1 MSTLMLER
9 KMNQLLGAAGR
20 KTLVSFHHISTLFAF
35 TVHILRLIVFRPRE
49 GRAIVKRIAIEQ
61 IYFTA
66 VQALPI
72 IIPIAII
79 FGSMILIQFS
89 RFSGQLDL
97 GRITV
102 LIILRELGPVIT
114 AFLIILR
121 SATAVTTEVSY
132 MNVFH
137 EIDALE
143 MSGIDPLWMVC
154 VPRLMGIT
162 TAVIC
167 LFIVFDIVAIF
178 GGYAVVWMVTYIYLG
193 EYLLQIADAISAAD
207 IIVGIIKAVLFGI
220 TITVTCLYHGF
231 NTRKHITQIPVATSQ
246 ASVQCFL
253 YCIVINLLISML
265 FYL

>member
-1 MSTLMLER
+1 MNHLIGAVGRQTIYSFNQITLLF
-9 KMNQLLGAAGR
+9 
-20 KTLVSFHHISTLFAF
+20 TLTH
-35 TVHILRLIVFRPRE
+35 HILRLIFFRPKS
-49 GRAIVKRIAIEQ
+49 GRAMVRRITLEQ

-72 IIPIAII
+72 IIPIAVI
-79 FGSMILIQFS
+79 FGSMIIIQFS
-89 RFSGQLDL
+89 RFSGQIDL

-102 LIILRELGPVIT
+102 LIILRELGPIIT

-121 SATAVTTEVSY
+121 SATAVTIEISY

-137 EIDALE
+137 EIDAME
-143 MSGIDPLWMVC
+143 MAGINPLWTVC
-154 VPRLMGIT
+154 VPRLVGIT
-162 TAVIC
+162 TAVLC
-167 LFIVFDIVAIF
+167 LFIVFDLVAIF

-193 EYLLQIADAISAAD
+193 DYLFQIGNAIHAAD

-220 TITVTCLYHGF
+220 SSTVTCLYHGF
-231 NTRKHITQIPVATSQ
+231 NTRKHITQIPVATSR

-253 YCIVINLLISML
+253 YCIGINVMISIL

>member
-1 MSTLMLER
+1 MVRRITL
-9 KMNQLLGAAGR
+9 
-20 KTLVSFHHISTLFAF
+20 
-35 TVHILRLIVFRPRE
+35 
-49 GRAIVKRIAIEQ
+49 EQ

-66 VQALPI
+66 VQALPV

-79 FGSMILIQFS
+79 FGSMIIIQFS
-89 RFSGQLDL
+89 KFSGQIDL

-102 LIILRELGPVIT
+102 LIILRELGPIIT

-121 SATAVTTEVSY
+121 SATAVTIEISY

-143 MSGIDPLWMVC
+143 MSGVDPFWMVC
-154 VPRLMGIT
+154 VPRLVGIT
-162 TAVIC
+162 TAVLC
-167 LFIVFDIVAIF
+167 LFIVFDIVAII

-193 EYLLQIADAISAAD
+193 DYLLQIATAISAAD
-207 IIVGIIKAVLFGI
+207 ITVGIIKAVLFGI

-231 NTRKHITQIPVATSQ
+231 NTRKHITQIPVATSR
-246 ASVQCFL
+246 AAVQCFL
-253 YCIVINLLISML
+253 YCIVVNVIISTL

>member
-1 MSTLMLER
+1 
-9 KMNQLLGAAGR
+9 MNQLIGAVGQ
-20 KTLVSFHHISTLFAF
+20 KTLFSFNHITQLFAL
-35 TVHILRLIVFRPRE
+35 TYHILRLIAFRPKA
-49 GRAIVKRIAIEQ
+49 GRVVVRRITLEQ

-79 FGSMILIQFS
+79 FGSMIIIQFS
-89 RFSGQLDL
+89 RFSGQIDL

-102 LIILRELGPVIT
+102 LIILRELGPIIT

-121 SATAVTTEVSY
+121 SATAVTIEISY
-132 MNVFH
+132 MNVFY

-143 MSGIDPLWMVC
+143 MSGVDPFWVVC

-162 TAVIC
+162 TAILC
-167 LFIVFDIVAIF
+167 LFIVFDIVAIM
-178 GGYAVVWMVTYIYLG
+178 GGYAVVWMVTYINLG
-193 EYLLQIADAISAAD
+193 EYLIQIANAISAAD

-231 NTRKHITQIPVATSQ
+231 NTRKHITQIPVATSR
-246 ASVQCFL
+246 ASVQCFI
-253 YCIVINLLISML
+253 YCIFINIIISTL

>member
-1 MSTLMLER
+1 
-9 KMNQLLGAAGR
+9 MNNFFGATGR
-20 KTLVSFHHISTLFAF
+20 KTIYSFHHITKLFAL
-35 TVHILRLIVFRPRE
+35 TYHILRLTIYRPVAGSVTVRK
-49 GRAIVKRIAIEQ
+49 IILEQ

-79 FGSMILIQFS
+79 LGSMIIIQFS
-89 RFSGQLDL
+89 KFSGQIDL
-97 GRITV
+97 GRITA
-102 LIILRELGPVIT
+102 LIILRELGPVVT

-121 SATAVTTEVSY
+121 SATAVTTEISY

-137 EIDALE
+137 EFDALE
-143 MSGIDPLWMVC
+143 MSGIDPFWMVC

-162 TAVIC
+162 TAVLC

-193 EYLLQIADAISAAD
+193 DYLLQIANAITAAD
-207 IIVGIIKAVLFGI
+207 IAVGIIKAVLFGI

-231 NTRKHITQIPVATSQ
+231 NTKKHITQIPVATSR
-246 ASVQCFL
+246 ASVQCFI
-253 YCIVINLLISML
+253 YCIVINLMISIL

>member
-1 MSTLMLER
+1 
-9 KMNQLLGAAGR
+9 MNNFFGAAGR
-20 KTLVSFHHISTLFAF
+20 KTIYSFHHITKLFAL
-35 TVHILRLIVFRPRE
+35 TYHILRLIIYRPVA
-49 GRAIVKRIAIEQ
+49 GRVTVRKIILEQ

-79 FGSMILIQFS
+79 LGSMIIIQFS
-89 RFSGQLDL
+89 KFSGQIDL
-97 GRITV
+97 GRITA
-102 LIILRELGPVIT
+102 LIILRELGPVVT

-121 SATAVTTEVSY
+121 SATAVTTEISY

-137 EIDALE
+137 EFDALE
-143 MSGIDPLWMVC
+143 MSGIDPFWMVC

-162 TAVIC
+162 TAVLC

-193 EYLLQIADAISAAD
+193 DYLLQIANAITAAD
-207 IIVGIIKAVLFGI
+207 IAVGIIKAVLFGI

-231 NTRKHITQIPVATSQ
+231 NTRKHITQIPVATSR
-246 ASVQCFL
+246 ASVQCFI
-253 YCIVINLLISML
+253 YCIVINLMISIL